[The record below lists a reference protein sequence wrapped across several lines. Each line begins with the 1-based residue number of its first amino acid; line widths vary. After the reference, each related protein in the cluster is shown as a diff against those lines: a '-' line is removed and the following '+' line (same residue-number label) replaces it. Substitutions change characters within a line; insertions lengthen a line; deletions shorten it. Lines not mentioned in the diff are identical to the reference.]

1 MMAEKNTRAKIDP
14 VVRALYYMC
23 IEGEMILPLIDNEAW
38 EFIHSSVPRDDK
50 LAPLGTRK
58 YMVDSLMKMLLCR

>member
-23 IEGEMILPLIDNEAW
+23 IEDKMIIPLVDDEAW
-38 EFIHSSVPRDDK
+38 EIIHSSAPRDDK
-50 LAPLGTRK
+50 SAPLDTRK
-58 YMVDSLMKMLLCR
+58 YMVDSLMKMLL